1 MSPWAF
7 RLGLLLFFTVV
18 FTVFYAVAY
27 SILLGI
33 RDNYRRYAQKASL
46 QWTGPRRRAPLRVVS
61 ALKLLAA
68 AGITA
73 WLVVDWVILG

>member
-7 RLGLLLFFTVV
+7 RLALLLFFTVV

-27 SILLGI
+27 SVLLGI
-33 RDNYRRYAQKASL
+33 RDNYRRYAEKSSL
-46 QWTGPRRRAPLRVVS
+46 QWTGPRPRRPLRVVS
-61 ALKLLAA
+61 GLKLLALSA
-68 AGITA
+68 ATA